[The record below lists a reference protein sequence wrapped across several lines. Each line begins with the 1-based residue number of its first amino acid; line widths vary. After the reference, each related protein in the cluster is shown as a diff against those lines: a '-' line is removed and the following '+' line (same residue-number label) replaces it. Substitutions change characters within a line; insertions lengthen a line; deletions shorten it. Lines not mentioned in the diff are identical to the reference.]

1 MGLIDGSVVGSQT
14 YGKGVMQSEFA
25 LGNDATLTMTVSL
38 YNPPSNVNYEGV
50 GVTPDV
56 VFEDTT
62 EDSVDDVLERALGEL
77 NRLIATPDGAF
88 GV

>member
-1 MGLIDGSVVGSQT
+1 
-14 YGKGVMQSEFA
+14 
-25 LGNDATLTMTVSL
+25 MTVSL